1 MTSSL
6 EFQIIE
12 IPFKLYS
19 SAVNKN
25 QRCAK
30 IIRNP
35 KKYNLCKSHWLLSF
49 EKKYLYYNYLVKLLF
64 FRFVKH
70 YELSTNEWR
79 RRRHYA
85 LRLIKKVKFQ
95 AFWLGDSEISFDIS
109 QLNYTQN

>member
-35 KKYNLCKSHWLLSF
+35 KKYNLCKSHCLLAF
-49 EKKYLYYNYLVKLLF
+49 E
-64 FRFVKH
+64 
-70 YELSTNEWR
+70 
-79 RRRHYA
+79 
-85 LRLIKKVKFQ
+85 
-95 AFWLGDSEISFDIS
+95 
-109 QLNYTQN
+109 

>member
-25 QRCAK
+25 QRSAK

-35 KKYNLCKSHWLLSF
+35 KKYNLCKSHRLLTF
-49 EKKYLYYNYLVKLLF
+49 E
-64 FRFVKH
+64 
-70 YELSTNEWR
+70 
-79 RRRHYA
+79 
-85 LRLIKKVKFQ
+85 
-95 AFWLGDSEISFDIS
+95 
-109 QLNYTQN
+109 